1 MTEFFDYNLKVNTL
15 HNITDRN
22 FQHVIERIFIAILNL
37 Y

>member
-1 MTEFFDYNLKVNTL
+1 MTEFFDYNLKVNAL
-15 HNITDRN
+15 DKITERN

>member
-15 HNITDRN
+15 HNIIDRN